1 MADSRALGIVSANLL
16 GNMGRRAG
24 LDTVRIDQGDDQ
36 SLLSFDPS
44 RVVGEANPAQRLTI
58 TKRLSDNLEATVSL
72 NLSESGKTT
81 TFVGWK
87 PRPPFEVRVA
97 QRDDYTGSLEF
108 RHDVALGG
116 GSVAPR
122 GQGHAARLVPA
133 HRRS

>member
-1 MADSRALGIVSANLL
+1 
-16 GNMGRRAG
+16 MGRRAG

-58 TKRLSDNLEATVSL
+58 TKRLSANLEATVSL
-72 NLSESGKTT
+72 NLSGAGKTT

-108 RHDVALGG
+108 RHDIAFGG
-116 GSVAPR
+116 TVVPAAKAMPR
-122 GQGHAARLVPA
+122 GSSGAREIVTSVEVDDRA
-133 HRRS
+133 